1 MWKNW
6 LTPFKSF
13 SGVAVGACAV
23 VDCAIGVCSLVVV
36 FSELVFSGM
45 VFSGRVREL
54 ARVKAALTKRDWEER
69 SPGRPIAPMPRLYS
83 VSGRFGANLFSGEAA
98 ERCM

>member
-6 LTPFKSF
+6 LTPFKS
-13 SGVAVGACAV
+13 
-23 VDCAIGVCSLVVV
+23 
-36 FSELVFSGM
+36 SELFS